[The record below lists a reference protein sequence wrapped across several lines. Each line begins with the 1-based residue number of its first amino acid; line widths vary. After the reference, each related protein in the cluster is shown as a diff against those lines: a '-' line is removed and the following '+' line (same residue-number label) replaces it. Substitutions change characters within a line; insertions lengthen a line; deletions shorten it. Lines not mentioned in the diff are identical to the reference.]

1 MNNLQLLTTEEL
13 ENTRGGVGLAEIV
26 AISGVETF
34 SYPSLMQDINSE
46 LTWPDVINIEK
57 RVGQKSVIR

>member
-1 MNNLQLLTTEEL
+1 MNNLQLLWKTPGAVLALLKSLLFQEL
-13 ENTRGGVGLAEIV
+13 Q
-26 AISGVETF
+26 TF